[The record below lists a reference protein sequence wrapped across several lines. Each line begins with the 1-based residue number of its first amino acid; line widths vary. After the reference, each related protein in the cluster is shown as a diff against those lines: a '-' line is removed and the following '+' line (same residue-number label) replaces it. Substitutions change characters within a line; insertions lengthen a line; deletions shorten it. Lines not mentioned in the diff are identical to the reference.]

1 MKTLQKYANMAF
13 LLLSVATTMSMDKN
27 ITDKQ
32 QVKTTQKELSVELNR
47 VQIPWYNKQV
57 RIGNTTTTIGTITGN
72 VAIYAG
78 FIALLAYSCYHEKKL
93 GIPLLYRG

>member
-1 MKTLQKYANMAF
+1 MKTLQKYANMAI
-13 LLLSVATTMSMDKN
+13 LLVSVATIMPMDKS

-47 VQIPWYNKQV
+47 AQISWYNRQV
-57 RIGNTTTTIGTITGN
+57 RIGNTTVTIGTIAGN

-93 GIPLLYRG
+93 GIPLFYRD